1 MTKKIVAIYCRE
13 STDKQDIDGL
23 VAMCEVQAK
32 KLGFTDYTIYKD
44 VGSGMERNRPNYLR
58 LLDDVKNNK
67 INILILYESSRLT
80 RDSLEHQATYRLL
93 QQHEVKLYILNRG
106 WVDPN
111 DDNDEFVSS
120 LLNLIDTKEVR
131 QIRKRAKDKMAHIKD
146 SGFWTG
152 GTPPT
157 GYKLIDKKLFIDH
170 EKAPIVKEI
179 FRLFLSG
186 MTRSKIASIFQ
197 FESKRVYRILNNPI
211 YIGYLKKNQI
221 ITVNRKPVVNKEY
234 QIVKGQH
241 DAIISKDDW
250 DLTQSLLKSIT
261 IEKDTTIRALQGLI
275 KCRCGNP
282 LYHKAPDKSHNKLY
296 YICKQVDMGCKSK
309 VIIEDEM
316 LEAILDELEEVI
328 KSLDSLEI
336 EDPDNSAFKEQLTYY
351 SKELEKF
358 PKKEELLLD
367 KYLEGAINNTLYEN
381 KLDEIKIKKKEYQLQ
396 LNKLETLEADRQQK
410 QNTKGL
416 LFEYF
421 TLLKTEKNPEK
432 LNHFFRIIIDRIE
445 LINDFR
451 FIIHLKI

>member
-157 GYKLIDKKLFIDH
+157 GYKLIDKKLVIDH

-275 KCRCGNP
+275 KCRCCNP
-282 LYHKAPDKSHNKLY
+282 LYHKSPDKSHNKLY

-336 EDPDNSAFKEQLTYY
+336 EDTDNSAFKEQLTYY

-381 KLDEIKIKKKEYQLQ
+381 KLNEIKIKKKEYQLQ

>member
-44 VGSGMERNRPNYLR
+44 VGSGMERNKPNYLR

-157 GYKLIDKKLFIDH
+157 GYKLIDKKLVIDY

-336 EDPDNSAFKEQLTYY
+336 EDTDNSAFKEQLTYY

-381 KLDEIKIKKKEYQLQ
+381 KLNEIKIKKKEYQLQ

>member
-261 IEKDTTIRALQGLI
+261 IEKDTTIRALQGFI

-336 EDPDNSAFKEQLTYY
+336 EDTDNSAFKEQLTYY

-381 KLDEIKIKKKEYQLQ
+381 KLNEIKIKKKEYQLQ

>member
-157 GYKLIDKKLFIDH
+157 GYKLIDKKLVIDH

-336 EDPDNSAFKEQLTYY
+336 EDTDNSAFKEQLTYY

-381 KLDEIKIKKKEYQLQ
+381 KLNEIKIKKKEYQLQ

>member
-157 GYKLIDKKLFIDH
+157 GYKLIDKKLVIDH

-336 EDPDNSAFKEQLTYY
+336 EDTDNSAFKEQLTYY

-381 KLDEIKIKKKEYQLQ
+381 KLNEIKIKKKEYQLQ

-421 TLLKTEKNPEK
+421 TLLKIEKNPEK

>member
-336 EDPDNSAFKEQLTYY
+336 EDTDNSAFKEQLTYY

>member
-261 IEKDTTIRALQGLI
+261 IEKDTTIRALQGFI

-336 EDPDNSAFKEQLTYY
+336 EDTDNSAFKEQLTYY

-381 KLDEIKIKKKEYQLQ
+381 KLNEIKIKKKEYQLQ

-421 TLLKTEKNPEK
+421 TLLKTEKK
-432 LNHFFRIIIDRIE
+432 S
-445 LINDFR
+445 
-451 FIIHLKI
+451 